1 MKYITVPS
9 AGAAICLSEEKF
21 PVIGGEGVLECLMF
35 PSQFRLILD
44 ILDPMDFALIMG
56 LARLGWHLKDW

>member
-1 MKYITVPS
+1 MSMKYITVQS

-21 PVIGGEGVLECLMF
+21 LVIGREGVLVCLIF

-44 ILDPMDFALIMG
+44 ILNPMDFALIMG
-56 LARLGWHLKDW
+56 FVRLGWC